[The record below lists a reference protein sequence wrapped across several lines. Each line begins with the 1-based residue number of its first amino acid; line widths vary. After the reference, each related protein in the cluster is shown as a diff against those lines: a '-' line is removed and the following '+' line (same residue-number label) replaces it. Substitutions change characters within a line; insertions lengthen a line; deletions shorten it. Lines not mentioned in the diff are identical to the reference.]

1 MRFSGFSIAVALLLT
16 IAVGAA
22 RADQVQTESEN
33 LTRIAVAGYADGN
46 LHLRLLDGST
56 RTVPLVEVR
65 RLVIDTTAGL
75 ADLNEAEGYLE
86 QDQPAKAISRYERAL
101 RVAEDFW
108 PAIIRVR
115 LLHAC
120 NRVGKFE
127 RAATYFLQVSAD
139 APQAAAR
146 LMPGEIPKGRS
157 QLTKRVVQRITAE
170 ADATTDAQQR
180 VLLEFFRY
188 NIWAQ
193 TGDRRTAGQVER
205 VAQAVIDPSIGTA
218 AVFGLKI
225 GACYQLLDAGR
236 HADVLATA
244 SDALSDCPM
253 EVMPDLLLL
262 KGRALLAGANGRQD
276 LLDAGAAFMRVVIHF
291 GDSAQAGDA
300 LLWAA
305 RVHERLD
312 RTAKAVQLLEECLAK
327 APADGPLHRQ
337 AEAELERI
345 RASG

>member
-1 MRFSGFSIAVALLLT
+1 MRPYALSIAVALLP
-16 IAVGAA
+16 IVAVAAA
-22 RADQVQTESEN
+22 RADQVQTEAEN
-33 LTRIAVAGYADGN
+33 LTRLAVAGYADGD
-46 LHLRLLDGST
+46 LHLRLPDGST

-65 RLVIDTTAGL
+65 RLVIDTVGGL

-115 LLHAC
+115 LLQAC
-120 NRVGKFE
+120 NRAGKFE

-146 LMPGEIPKGRS
+146 LMPEAIPTGRS
-157 QLTKRVVQRITAE
+157 QLVKRVVQRITAE
-170 ADATTDAQQR
+170 AEATADPQRR
-180 VLLEFFRY
+180 VLLELFRFA
-188 NIWAQ
+188 IWAQ
-193 TGDRRTAGQVER
+193 TGDRRAAGQVER
-205 VAQAVIDPSIGTA
+205 VALAVIDPSIGTA
-218 AVFGLKI
+218 AVFDLKI

-236 HADVLATA
+236 HAEVQATA

-262 KGRALLAGANGRQD
+262 KGRALLAGADGRQD

-291 GDSAQAGDA
+291 GDRAQAGQG

-305 RVHERLD
+305 RVHRRLD
-312 RTAKAVQLLEECLAK
+312 RPAKAVQLLEECLAH
-327 APADGPLHRQ
+327 APADGTLRRQ

-345 RASG
+345 RTNG